1 MAEHDSPARRRDS
14 PQDLYDSE
22 RADRELL
29 RREERQLARQ
39 SVQLTRF
46 GRALRFADLM
56 AVMMVLATVLSA
68 YATWKTAQVTSMV
81 FAVADR
87 PFLGVSN
94 VAFEAIQSRRPMI
107 TVDFRNFGQIPAV
120 DAIVSVHAVVDGKRV
135 KPPDGEMSSIEAGN
149 VSPTVP
155 HYFYAYLTPEAYKSV
170 ASGDSNLQVHVSLI
184 YKGPQLD
191 KEYCYFERIVY
202 DYRSATFRMA
212 GGNDHCGSEV
222 F

>member
-1 MAEHDSPARRRDS
+1 MAELDSPARREERGHDRS
-14 PQDLYDSE
+14 DSE
-22 RADRELL
+22 RAEHELL
-29 RREERQLARQ
+29 RREERQLARERL
-39 SVQLTRF
+39 QLTRF

-56 AVMMVLATVLSA
+56 AVMMVFATVLSA

-94 VAFEAIQSRRPMI
+94 IAFEAVQSERPTI
-107 TVDFRNFGQIPAV
+107 TVDLRNFGQIPAL
-120 DAIVSVHAVVDGKRV
+120 DAIISVHAVLDGKRV
-135 KPPDGEMSSIEAGN
+135 KPPDGEMSSIDAGN

-155 HYFYAYLTPEAYKSV
+155 HYFYAYLTPEAYKAV
-170 ASGDSNLQVHVSLI
+170 AAGDSNLQVHVSLI